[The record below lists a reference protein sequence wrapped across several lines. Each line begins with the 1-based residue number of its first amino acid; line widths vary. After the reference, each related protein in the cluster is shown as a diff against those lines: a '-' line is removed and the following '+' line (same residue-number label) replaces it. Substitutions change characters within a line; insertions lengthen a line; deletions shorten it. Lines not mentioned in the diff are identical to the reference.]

1 MLIIINWLTVTEYM
15 GVSDDHIYVPFV
27 VDTQTQYL
35 SSVLDQDQTWL
46 NTRFLTWE
54 TRLVQIVEHEL
65 LIFAEYLGSSWFIVV
80 FLLLNLYISVF
91 CVALTTTACR
101 FVLVLLTIKLAVLY
115 WYRLLGALFRS
126 FKPFLCNISQ
136 FWSPSSA

>member
-1 MLIIINWLTVTEYM
+1 
-15 GVSDDHIYVPFV
+15 
-27 VDTQTQYL
+27 
-35 SSVLDQDQTWL
+35 
-46 NTRFLTWE
+46 
-54 TRLVQIVEHEL
+54 VQIVEHEL

-115 WYRLLGALFRS
+115 
-126 FKPFLCNISQ
+126 
-136 FWSPSSA
+136 